1 MVIVD
6 CVHVSMCKKN
16 DSCFPTRMLRG
27 IPYITWEDGSKM
39 KETAPVSP
47 GVNHG
52 LTIIACLSW
61 DWKSWVWGTGN
72 HGSGGLESWVQLRDW
87 EIMGLSHLSLECD
100 QIVMSS
106 HTVIRTHHSQCICI
120 SRHMYTHTH
129 TPYDIL
135 MPHTCTSHMHLTCT
149 HTPTCTYTYEHIL
162 QGFHPTMNTPHA
174 KFTNYT
180 FDVEE
185 FMRLLLDLADG
196 VIERKT
202 AALSHSIFS
211 VKDGWPFVFKS
222 HISFTILQSCFFKQ
236 PPVGVV

>member
-1 MVIVD
+1 
-6 CVHVSMCKKN
+6 
-16 DSCFPTRMLRG
+16 
-27 IPYITWEDGSKM
+27 
-39 KETAPVSP
+39 
-47 GVNHG
+47 
-52 LTIIACLSW
+52 
-61 DWKSWVWGTGN
+61 
-72 HGSGGLESWVQLRDW
+72 
-87 EIMGLSHLSLECD
+87 MGLSHLSLECD

-106 HTVIRTHHSQCICI
+106 HSNPYTSFP
-120 SRHMYTHTH
+120 MYMYQQAHVHTH
-129 TPYDIL
+129 TPYDIH

-211 VKDGWPFVFKS
+211 VQDG
-222 HISFTILQSCFFKQ
+222 
-236 PPVGVV
+236 